1 MEPTLVEPVAGP
13 TWPVHAYPRALRP
26 ALAAARAI
34 AWANGLAV
42 AALLAR
48 AAAVSEVRPPAP
60 GVLAELAL
68 VSGLPWLAAALA
80 RRRSRGQ
87 ASLVGGAL
95 HLVLPDRRV
104 EVPLA
109 SVREARPWRFPAPAP
124 GLALRLSTGP
134 FRLALET
141 RDPGALVEALS
152 RAGVP
157 AAGGGRSAAWAR
169 ARWRHGP
176 GRLERLVHWTL
187 VPLVPAL
194 ALFHSHQVIVFGGAL
209 GEWRLVGPAAWLS
222 TLAGYAAVSLAL
234 VVLLAA
240 ATRALGEAA
249 AAVATAIAPG
259 RADAAR
265 QAVEW
270 LCRAV
275 LYVGVPALVAVR
287 FLA

>member
-1 MEPTLVEPVAGP
+1 MEPTLVEPAADP

-26 ALAAARAI
+26 ALAAAQAL

-42 AALLAR
+42 AALLVR
-48 AAAVSEVRPPAP
+48 AAAVTEVRPPAP

-80 RRRSRGQ
+80 RRRSRGH
-87 ASLVGGAL
+87 ARLAGEAL

-109 SVREARPWRFPAPAP
+109 SVREARPWRLPAPAP
-124 GLALRLSTGP
+124 GVALRLPAGP

-141 RDPGALVEALS
+141 PDPGGLVEALS

-157 AAGGGRSAAWAR
+157 ATGAGRSAAWAR
-169 ARWRHGP
+169 VRSRHGP
-176 GRLERLVHWTL
+176 GRLERLLRWLL
-187 VPLVPAL
+187 VPLVPAF
-194 ALFHSHQVIVFGGAL
+194 ALFHSHQVIVFGGPL
-209 GEWRLVGPAAWLS
+209 GEWNLVGPAAWLR

-240 ATRALGEAA
+240 ATRVLCEAA
-249 AAVATAIAPG
+249 AAAATAIAPG
-259 RADAAR
+259 RAGPAR

-275 LYVGVPALVAVR
+275 LYAGVPALVAVR